1 MSDKRSEYDR
11 IPHLDTITDWLG
23 ERSWTS
29 M

>member
-1 MSDKRSEYDR
+1 NKAV
-11 IPHLDTITDWLG
+11 DTITDWLG